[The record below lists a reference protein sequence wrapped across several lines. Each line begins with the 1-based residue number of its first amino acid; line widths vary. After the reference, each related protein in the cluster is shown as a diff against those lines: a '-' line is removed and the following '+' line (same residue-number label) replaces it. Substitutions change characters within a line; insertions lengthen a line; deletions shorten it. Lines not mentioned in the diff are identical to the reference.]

1 MSPWTETDPAD
12 QAMVEQRDARARALV
27 ERLGPVSRVL
37 DLGCGRG
44 EALGRLGLD
53 GIGIDPGVVRLR
65 LAPIP
70 VAQADGAALP
80 FPASTFDLVVA
91 FNVLSSIP
99 DAAHRRAVAAE
110 ITRVLTAGGAVLW
123 YDQRWPNPANRATR
137 PVGRQELAA
146 LFPGAT
152 SDLETITLA
161 PPVARTFPRS
171 YDRLHH
177 VGLLRSHLLGIV
189 RPRSEG

>member
-1 MSPWTETDPAD
+1 MSPWSETDPAD
-12 QAMVEQRDARARALV
+12 RAMVDQRDERARTLV

-53 GIGIDPGVVRLR
+53 GVGIDPGIVRLR

-91 FNVLSSIP
+91 FNVFSSIP
-99 DAAHRRAVAAE
+99 DAAHRRAVAVE
-110 ITRVLTAGGAVLW
+110 ITRVLTSGGAVLW
-123 YDQRWPNPANRATR
+123 YDQRWPNPGNRATR

-146 LFPGAT
+146 LFPGAA
-152 SDLETITLA
+152 SELETITLA
-161 PPVARTFPRS
+161 PPLARSFPRS

-177 VGLLRSHLLGIV
+177 LGLLRSHLLGIL
-189 RPRSEG
+189 RLRSEG